1 MCMFCMRLSQLHV
14 CDARVFD
21 AQLKSVIKDHVFML
35 FFVYVYVTT
44 GYLRCLCPSCSIKL
58 RDKSSCVY
66 VHVLYTYISNAF
78 FNARVVV
85 FVLQCKSVIRDH
97 TLMCIFCI
105 RISELRVCDVLWNN
119 IGNDVCMCTGVAS
132 ATQWA
137 RM

>member
-1 MCMFCMRLSQLHV
+1 MCSCFFLYTYMSQLAICDACVLHAQLSSGIKVHVFMCMFCTRIFQ
-14 CDARVFD
+14 
-21 AQLKSVIKDHVFML
+21 ML
-35 FFVYVYVTT
+35 V
-44 GYLRCLCPSCSIKL
+44 
-58 RDKSSCVY
+58 
-66 VHVLYTYISNAF
+66 